1 MEKTTITYTEAS
13 AEIEAILQRLR
24 NEELDVDSLTREV
37 TRATKL
43 ITLCKERLLKTEE
56 EVNRIFE

>member
-37 TRATKL
+37 TRATEL